1 MERHCLLQKKLKGKR
16 KEMGKRVGAPMMFK
30 TKIGAPMKKPLWRY
44 GNIHNSAKGPFT
56 TTTAEKNIMGH

>member
-1 MERHCLLQKKLKGKR
+1 
-16 KEMGKRVGAPMMFK
+16 MMFK